1 MLPILFDK
9 DTKNSEHPAK
19 KYNAFHDKYTHI
31 WLVYIFIPN
40 AISCGGYIFDPSF
53 SQSVS
58 QPVSQSASPVILPA
72 QLLFD
77 LCIEFLQTLKVRVLW
92 TQILD
97 KQITR

>member
-9 DTKNSEHPAK
+9 DTKISEHPAK
-19 KYNAFHDKYTHI
+19 KYNAFHDKCTHI

-58 QPVSQSASPVILPA
+58 QSCYFASATPVRPMYRISSNLKGT
-72 QLLFD
+72 
-77 LCIEFLQTLKVRVLW
+77 CIMDTNIR
-92 TQILD
+92 
-97 KQITR
+97 

>member
-19 KYNAFHDKYTHI
+19 KYNAFHNKYTHI

-53 SQSVS
+53 
-58 QPVSQSASPVILPA
+58 SQSASPVILPA